1 MTQKINL
8 DRCFVTG
15 GAGFIGSHM
24 VEKLLI
30 EGKAVTTY
38 DNLSSGKRKWLEH
51 LDTNRGF
58 TFIKADL
65 LDLATLKKAMAGH
78 DIIMHLAA
86 NTDIRIGKNNPRID
100 LENGIMATFNVL
112 EAMRANSVQRIIFAS
127 SSAVYGE
134 TPVRPT
140 PETTGPLLPLS
151 LYGAGKLGGEGL
163 ISAYCHLFNM
173 QAWIFRFSNVLGD
186 RIGHGVIYDFIH
198 KLRQNPQE
206 LEILGDG
213 DQEKNYFMVE
223 DCIEGIFTAYHRSDK
238 QCDVFN
244 LSGESTIIVT
254 DIARIVVEEMGLR
267 DVHFKYTGGDRGWP
281 GDVPRVQF
289 DTSKMRKLGWTPKYT
304 SEEVIRITTRYLL
317 GRKDC

>member
-1 MTQKINL
+1 MTQRIDL
-8 DRCFVTG
+8 GRCFVTG

-24 VEKLLI
+24 VERLLA
-30 EGKAVTTY
+30 EGNTVTAY
-38 DNLSSGKRKWLEH
+38 DNLASGKRKWIEH
-51 LDTNRGF
+51 LDGNPRF
-58 TFIKADL
+58 TFIQADL
-65 LDLATLKKAMAGH
+65 LELGTLKRAMRGH
-78 DIIMHLAA
+78 DIVIHLAA

-112 EAMRANSVQRIIFAS
+112 EAMRANSVQGIIFAS

-140 PETTGPLLPLS
+140 PETVGPLLPIS
-151 LYGAGKLGGEGL
+151 LYGAGKLAAEGL
-163 ISAYCHLFNM
+163 ISAYCHLFNL

-198 KLRQNPQE
+198 KLRQNSQE
-206 LEILGDG
+206 LEILGNG

-223 DCIEGIFTAYHRSDK
+223 DCIEGILTAYHHSDK

-244 LSGESTIIVT
+244 LSGELTIIVT
-254 DIARIVVEEMGLR
+254 DIARIVVEEMGLK
-267 DVHFKYTGGDRGWP
+267 DAHFKYTGGDRGWP
-281 GDVPRVQF
+281 GDVPQVQF

-304 SEEVIRITTRYLL
+304 SEEAIRITTRYLL
-317 GRKDC
+317 GKRD